1 MAHLEAEQL
10 LPVEAADPAT
20 TRRGLVLFAFYTAV
34 YAAFVVVSAFRPA
47 WMAETIG
54 GVNLAVLSG
63 FGLII
68 GAVVLAAVYLWL
80 CRPPKSARR
89 SESRPPLA

>member
-1 MAHLEAEQL
+1 MAHWESGEH

-20 TRRGLVLFAFYTAV
+20 TRRGLVLFALYTAV
-34 YAAFVVVSAFRPA
+34 YAAFVVVSAFRPT

-54 GVNLAVLSG
+54 GVNFAVLSG

-68 GAVVLAAVYLWL
+68 GAVVLAAIYLWL

-89 SESRPPLA
+89 GESRPPLD